1 MAILCGLTQELERGT
16 GLAEVDQ
23 PPLLPDRS
31 PQTDSSDCK
40 SQVDGNSGTMEKATL
55 VLDLD
60 ETLIHS
66 VVDPVSNETTTHQRP
81 GLSHFLQQVASM
93 FEVVVFT
100 AGLEDYAS
108 PIIDSLDPQGLIQ
121 HRLFRQHVRC
131 IRGTHLIKDL
141 ASLNRPLARVVIVD
155 NSAESFLLQP
165 LNAIPIEPYLGEA
178 QDTRLFELLP
188 LLQALASAPDVRQ
201 LLAVCHA
208 ACDFTCVPAQLP
220 GRTKLTGSLTPGK
233 QGTVAAPDS
242 SCASPCPCATPS
254 ASMPSQVSP
263 VASQPHACSHS
274 PACTALPTGEQSPEV
289 VHEDAARLCQGR
301 ADMRAARAAGSS
313 PWLQYARAP
322 RGSAGNTSVRSLL
335 PSEMCTCVSVAL
347 AQVLSACAMAQ
358 RYARASG
365 TVACSLREREF
376 IDNQQVTES
385 RKYNALSGNT
395 ASGHSRPSIWQR

>member
-40 SQVDGNSGTMEKATL
+40 PQVDGNSGTMEKATL

-100 AGLEDYAS
+100 AGLEEYAS

-121 HRLFRQHVRC
+121 HRLYRQHVRC

-141 ASLNRPLARVVIVD
+141 ASLNRPLARVVMVD

-208 ACDFTCVPAQLP
+208 ACDFTYVPAPRP
-220 GRTKLTGSLTPGK
+220 GRTKLTGSLTPGT

-242 SCASPCPCATPS
+242 LCASPCPCATPS

-263 VASQPHACSHS
+263 IASQPQRPHDGSHS

-289 VHEDAARLCQGR
+289 VQEDAARLCQGR

-322 RGSAGNTSVRSLL
+322 RGAIGNTSVTVSFAQRDVHVLV
-335 PSEMCTCVSVAL
+335 CCVSAG
-347 AQVLSACAMAQ
+347 LSACAMAQ
-358 RYARASG
+358 RYTHASD
-365 TVACSLREREF
+365 TVAWVDPPGTQGVLVKPERER
-376 IDNQQVTES
+376 V
-385 RKYNALSGNT
+385 Y
-395 ASGHSRPSIWQR
+395 